1 MMNETDREQDP
12 VNSNTQS
19 TYLPGRTRYASSR
32 SRHSLK
38 IVVAERI
45 AAIKH
50 LGWDLGVVIM
60 ERVSGHTREGG
71 ALDVHL
77 ASSARDLVAQKSKAV
92 RGEMEWL
99 AQAIQN
105 TGSYAAKDEAARALH
120 AVLDVLGERVPADVM
135 FKVCEY
141 LPQTEADRLRVAV
154 EERRRAQV

>member
-1 MMNETDREQDP
+1 M
-12 VNSNTQS
+12 NSNTQS
-19 TYLPGRTRYASSR
+19 TFLPGRTRYGTSR
-32 SRHSLK
+32 SHRPLK
-38 IVVAERI
+38 SVAAERI
-45 AAIKH
+45 ASIKH

-60 ERVSGHTREGG
+60 ERVSGHRREGG

-120 AVLDVLGERVPADVM
+120 AVMDVLGERVPPDVM
-135 FKVCEY
+135 LKVCEY
-141 LPQTEADRLRVAV
+141 LPETEADRLRVVV
-154 EERRRAQV
+154 EERRRAQA

>member
-1 MMNETDREQDP
+1 MSNRQRVGS

-19 TYLPGRTRYASSR
+19 TFLPGRTRYVASR
-32 SRHSLK
+32 SRRPLRS
-38 IVVAERI
+38 VVSERI
-45 AAIKH
+45 AAVKH

-99 AQAIQN
+99 AQAIQS

-120 AVLDVLGERVPADVM
+120 AVMDALGERVPPDVM
-135 FKVCEY
+135 LKLCEH
-141 LPQTEADRLRVAV
+141 LPQTEADRLRVVV
-154 EERRRAQV
+154 EERRRAQA